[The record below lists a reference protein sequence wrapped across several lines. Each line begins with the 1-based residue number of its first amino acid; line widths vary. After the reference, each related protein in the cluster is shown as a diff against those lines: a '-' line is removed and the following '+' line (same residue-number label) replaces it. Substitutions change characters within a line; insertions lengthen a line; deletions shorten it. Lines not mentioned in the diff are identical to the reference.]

1 VGIAATILGAFL
13 LLAVFSVPINTAIA
27 AAALVG
33 VVAAGFSDSLFIIPQ
48 QVLEG
53 INSSALLAVPFFILA
68 GSLLNKLGMTDR
80 IFNFASSI
88 VGHIRGGLAQVNI
101 LASLIFAGVSGAAV
115 ADCAGLGMVE
125 VKAMRERGYPPD
137 FAAAVTMA
145 SSIVGPIFPPSIP
158 LVIYAFVSSTSVG
171 RLFLA
176 GILPALLIVIGLMV
190 FTWVLSIRK
199 SFPTQPRA
207 LLSTIARTGVDG
219 IVAAVA
225 PVIILTALVTGFT
238 TASEAGVIACVYT
251 VLAGL
256 LYRTLTWRKII
267 EALTET
273 TLLSSMILLML
284 GFSTIMGWVIAIE
297 QVPQALAG
305 AVLASIDSVW
315 VFLAAYI
322 VFFLVIGCVF
332 DTLAAMIILMPIL
345 LPLIDQFGIDR
356 VHFGIVTVFA
366 LMIGILTPP
375 LGIALYIMMDITG
388 LSFER
393 LSWAILP
400 FLIPLTIVLFIIAYV
415 PGFSLWLPNLF
426 MGPG

>member
-1 VGIAATILGAFL
+1 MFVAGIILSVFL
-13 LLAVFSVPINTAIA
+13 LLTILSVPVTTAIA
-27 AAALVG
+27 GGAIIG
-33 VVAAGFSDSLFIIPQ
+33 VIVAGFSNALYIVPQ

-68 GSLLNKLGMTDR
+68 GGLLNKLGMTDR
-80 IFNFASSI
+80 IFNFAEAL
-88 VGHIRGGLAQVNI
+88 VGHFRAGLAQVNV
-101 LASLIFAGVSGAAV
+101 LASLIFAGISGAAV
-115 ADCAGLGMVE
+115 ADCAGLGLVE
-125 VKAMRERGYPPD
+125 VKAMRERGYSPD

-176 GILPALLIVIGLMV
+176 GIFPAILIVIGLMV
-190 FTWVLSIRK
+190 FIWVLSIK
-199 SFPTQPRA
+199 YNFPKQPRA
-207 LLSTIARTGVDG
+207 SIGKILRSGVDG
-219 IVAAVA
+219 LVALVA
-225 PVIILTALVTGFT
+225 PAIILAAMVTGFT

-251 VLAGL
+251 LVAGIF
-256 LYRTLTWRKII
+256 YRTLTWRKIW

-273 TLLSSMILLML
+273 TILTSMILLML
-284 GFSTIMGWVIAIE
+284 GFSTVMGWVMAIE

-305 AVLASIDSVW
+305 AVLTTIDSVW
-315 VFLAAYI
+315 LFLLVYI

-356 VHFGIVTVFA
+356 IHFGIVTVFA

-375 LGIALYIMMDITG
+375 LGIALYIMMDVSH

-393 LSWAILP
+393 LSRAAIP
-400 FLIPLTIVLFIIAYV
+400 FLIPLMVVLIILAYV
-415 PGFSLWLPNLF
+415 PEISLWLPNLI
-426 MGPG
+426 MGAE

>member
-1 VGIAATILGAFL
+1 MVVAAVILGAFL
-13 LLAVFSVPINTAIA
+13 LLAVLSVPINTAIA

-33 VVAAGFSDSLFIIPQ
+33 IVAAGFSDSLFIVPQ

-80 IFNFASSI
+80 IFNFASSM
-88 VGHIRGGLAQVNI
+88 VGHVRGGLAQVNI

-125 VKAMRERGYPPD
+125 VKAMRERGYSPD

-176 GILPALLIVIGLMV
+176 GILPAFLIVIGLMV
-190 FTWVLSIRK
+190 FTWVLSIRQ

-207 LLSTIARTGVDG
+207 SLSTIARTAVDG
-219 IVAAVA
+219 IIAAVA
-225 PVIILTALVTGFT
+225 PVIILTALVTGYT

-256 LYRTLTWRKII
+256 LYRTITWRKII

-356 VHFGIVTVFA
+356 IHFGIVTVFA

-393 LSWAILP
+393 LSWAVLP
-400 FLIPLTIVLFIIAYV
+400 FLIPLTIVLVIIAYV
-415 PGFSLWLPNLF
+415 PGFSLWLPDLI